1 MHLTLT
7 SRGAAIE
14 WANALSAGVSVAGV
28 GAGVLFRQSAG
39 WSVIGR
45 RSPLRWQRPA
55 SAVSSKAL
63 TAGLGAAISLRALQS
78 ASLSAYILAGGGTA
92 ATSID
97 AAVLR
102 QAQIS
107 AGISA
112 YIVDVTGTRRAKIS
126 TGRITRMRPG
136 HRRPGQY

>member
-7 SRGAAIE
+7 SRGAALE
-14 WANALSAGVSVAGV
+14 WSSALSAGASVGGA
-28 GAGVLFRQSAG
+28 GAGVMFRQASG

-45 RSPLRWQRPA
+45 RAPLRWQRPA
-55 SAVSSKAL
+55 SAISGKSL

-92 ATSID
+92 AASID
-97 AAVLR
+97 AAILR
-102 QAQIS
+102 QAQTS

-112 YIVDVTGTRRAKIS
+112 YIIDLTGSRRALIS
-126 TGRITRMRPG
+126 AGRITRMRPG